1 MRFFKKAMFIIAA
14 VLFANSAHSV
24 DGYKN
29 MKFGMSKQDIIRMK
43 PCALFPG
50 AGAPLG
56 VENQQCIDF
65 VFAGSRVTAAFFFV
79 EEKLERVGFM
89 LEKNQMMGLFESLT
103 KKYGPPS
110 SSSTQAQLNAVDTTP
125 NSSGFVAFD
134 NNTVYLRFM
143 SDATLRQ
150 SGVLIYTSPDY
161 EEKVKAFQAAAAN
174 DDI

>member
-1 MRFFKKAMFIIAA
+1 MKYWING
-14 VLFANSAHSV
+14 VLLMMATMMAHSAHAV

-29 MKFGMSKQDIIRMK
+29 LKFGMSKQEVIKLK
-43 PCALFPG
+43 PCTLFPG

-56 VENQQCIDF
+56 VENQQCVDF

-89 LEKNQMMGLFESLT
+89 LEKNQTLGLFESLT

-143 SDATLRQ
+143 SDAAMRQ

-161 EEKVKAFQAAAAN
+161 EEKVKAFQAAAAD